1 MILEKLHSYGLL
13 DSNATDV
20 AVAGLNKKRALL
32 ARRLLCRKCR
42 HLEKSTEK
50 DGFFV
55 ERQRMTEETFNKLV
69 DVLDLPVNEAKNRN
83 STQGI
88 NPICKP
94 MVVACTLAEIHTK
107 H

>member
-32 ARRLLCRKCR
+32 ARRLLCSKWH
-42 HLEKSTEK
+42 HLENSTEK

-55 ERQRMTEETFNKLV
+55 ER
-69 DVLDLPVNEAKNRN
+69 
-83 STQGI
+83 
-88 NPICKP
+88 
-94 MVVACTLAEIHTK
+94 
-107 H
+107 